1 MRNELVQ
8 RRVEQTDVHRQAVH
22 SVQDTFEVGFLVRQ
36 QLSQRFLATLAVLGE
51 NHLTHRKN
59 LLVVEEHVLGT
70 GQTDTLSA
78 ELTSYASVVRSVGVG
93 TNLEMRIFVAE
104 VHECLEVTAELSS
117 LGRDLTCI
125 DLSG

>member
-1 MRNELVQ
+1 M
-8 RRVEQTDVHRQAVH
+8 
-22 SVQDTFEVGFLVRQ
+22 
-36 QLSQRFLATLAVLGE
+36 
-51 NHLTHRKN
+51 
-59 LLVVEEHVLGT
+59 LGT

-93 TNLEMRIFVAE
+93 TNLEVCIFVAE
-104 VHECLEVTAELSS
+104 VHERLEVTAELSS